1 MSLSHVD
8 SIISAAV
15 FAALL
20 AGGCAGSPPPAGVD
34 ASSGSDGAIADAP
47 PSDGRPPTDAP
58 PPPPTDARPT
68 TDAPPPP
75 PDARP
80 PTTCAIADV
89 AWLPSVNQYLVVS
102 TTGRALRLDADGG
115 LISNQP
121 FAAYAGL
128 AAACGA
134 SGAGC
139 QLDAVTARSPT
150 QILVV
155 AYGTLWTLDQNLAAV
170 AQQPLTSVPGV
181 AAGPCAGVAGT
192 CHVEA
197 LTWRDDTQQYLVIA
211 RGNVYS
217 LDATGALGR
226 DLADDVVRRP
236 GRGAVR
242 AVSRHLPPGRRHVP
256 SAGVSGRRQRRHHR
270 HRLAQPV
277 QRRRHHRR
285 RRRHR
290 RAHHRPRTGGDLP
303 VAHTSI
309 VTSCQPTRG
318 APTRSVTR
326 PVPRTSHDARA
337 LAPLPFE
344 RR

>member
-8 SIISAAV
+8 SFISAAV

-217 LDATGALGR
+217 LDATGALVATSPMTSFAG
-226 DLADDVVRRP
+226 LAAGPCALYPGTCHLAAATFRPPVYQVVDSDGTTATGSRNLYNVDGTTGAAAGTAALTTVP
-236 GRGAVR
+236 G
-242 AVSRHLPPGRRHVP
+242 L
-256 SAGVSGRRQRRHHR
+256 AG
-270 HRLAQPV
+270 
-277 QRRRHHRR
+277 
-285 RRRHR
+285 
-290 RAHHRPRTGGDLP
+290 
-303 VAHTSI
+303 I
-309 VTSCQPTRG
+309 CQ
-318 APTRSVTR
+318 
-326 PVPRTSHDARA
+326 
-337 LAPLPFE
+337 
-344 RR
+344 

>member
-8 SIISAAV
+8 SIIAAAV

-58 PPPPTDARPT
+58 PPPPPTDARPP
-68 TDAPPPP
+68 TDAPPLPP
-75 PDARP
+75 TDARP

-170 AQQPLTSVPGV
+170 AQQSLTSVPGV

-217 LDATGALGR
+217 LDATGALVATSPMTSFAG
-226 DLADDVVRRP
+226 LAAGPCALYPGTCHLAAATFRPPVYQVVDSDGTTTTGSRNLYNVDGTTGAAAGTAALTTVP
-236 GRGAVR
+236 G
-242 AVSRHLPPGRRHVP
+242 
-256 SAGVSGRRQRRHHR
+256 
-270 HRLAQPV
+270 LA
-277 QRRRHHRR
+277 
-285 RRRHR
+285 
-290 RAHHRPRTGGDLP
+290 A
-303 VAHTSI
+303 I
-309 VTSCQPTRG
+309 CQ
-318 APTRSVTR
+318 
-326 PVPRTSHDARA
+326 
-337 LAPLPFE
+337 
-344 RR
+344 

>member
-8 SIISAAV
+8 SIIAAAV

-58 PPPPTDARPT
+58 PPPPPTDARPP
-68 TDAPPPP
+68 TDAPPLPP
-75 PDARP
+75 TDARP

-170 AQQPLTSVPGV
+170 AQQSLTSVPGV

-217 LDATGALGR
+217 LDATGALVATSPMTSFAG
-226 DLADDVVRRP
+226 LAAGPCALYPGTCHLAAATFRPPVYQVVDSDGTTTTGSRNLYNVDGTTGAAAGTAALTTVP
-236 GRGAVR
+236 G
-242 AVSRHLPPGRRHVP
+242 L
-256 SAGVSGRRQRRHHR
+256 AG
-270 HRLAQPV
+270 
-277 QRRRHHRR
+277 
-285 RRRHR
+285 
-290 RAHHRPRTGGDLP
+290 
-303 VAHTSI
+303 I
-309 VTSCQPTRG
+309 CQ
-318 APTRSVTR
+318 
-326 PVPRTSHDARA
+326 
-337 LAPLPFE
+337 
-344 RR
+344 

>member
-8 SIISAAV
+8 SIIAAAV

-34 ASSGSDGAIADAP
+34 ASSGSDGAVADAP

-58 PPPPTDARPT
+58 PPPPPTDARPP
-68 TDAPPPP
+68 TDAPPLPP
-75 PDARP
+75 TDARP

-197 LTWRDDTQQYLVIA
+197 LVWRDDTQQYLVIA

-217 LDATGALGR
+217 LDATGALVATSPMTSFAG
-226 DLADDVVRRP
+226 LAAGPCALYPGTCHLAAATFRPPVYQVVDSDGTTTTSSRNLYNVDGTTGAAAGTAALTTVP
-236 GRGAVR
+236 G
-242 AVSRHLPPGRRHVP
+242 L
-256 SAGVSGRRQRRHHR
+256 AG
-270 HRLAQPV
+270 
-277 QRRRHHRR
+277 
-285 RRRHR
+285 
-290 RAHHRPRTGGDLP
+290 
-303 VAHTSI
+303 I
-309 VTSCQPTRG
+309 CQ
-318 APTRSVTR
+318 
-326 PVPRTSHDARA
+326 
-337 LAPLPFE
+337 
-344 RR
+344 